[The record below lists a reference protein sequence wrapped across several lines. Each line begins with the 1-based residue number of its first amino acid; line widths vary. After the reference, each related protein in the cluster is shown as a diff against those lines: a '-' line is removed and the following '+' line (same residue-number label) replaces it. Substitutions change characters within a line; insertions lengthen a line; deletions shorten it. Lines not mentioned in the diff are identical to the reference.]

1 MLKRLLFP
9 VKPDGTA
16 TSAMLLIA
24 RIVFG
29 ILLMNHG
36 IQKWSNFQEMSAVFP
51 DPLGIGSPL
60 SLGLA
65 IFGEL
70 VCSMAF
76 IIGFLYR
83 LAMIPMIFTMIV
95 AFFVV
100 HANDVFAVKDRLRI
114 ADVAGVGVEL
124 ADGAVA
130 RVEAVGRL
138 FHLGHAD
145 VVRQIVVEVIAD
157 GLRLHVRV
165 HHRRQRGGKLRWSA
179 RPQVRHDQRLR
190 HGHGSLRQ
198 HR

>member
-1 MLKRLLFP
+1 MIYNFLFP
-9 VKPDGTA
+9 TKPNT
-16 TSAMLLIA
+16 TKVSLFLLA
-24 RIVFG
+24 VRIIFG

-95 AFFVV
+95 AFFVI
-100 HANDVFAVKDRLRI
+100 HANDVFAVK
-114 ADVAGVGVEL
+114 EL
-124 ADGAVA
+124 AFIY
-130 RVEAVGRL
+130 L
-138 FHLGHAD
+138 
-145 VVRQIVVEVIAD
+145 VVFVLMYIA
-157 GLRLHVRV
+157 GP
-165 HHRRQRGGKLRWSA
+165 GKFSI
-179 RPQVRHDQRLR
+179 DYFI
-190 HGHGSLRQ
+190 GSKLAHNKRK
-198 HR
+198 